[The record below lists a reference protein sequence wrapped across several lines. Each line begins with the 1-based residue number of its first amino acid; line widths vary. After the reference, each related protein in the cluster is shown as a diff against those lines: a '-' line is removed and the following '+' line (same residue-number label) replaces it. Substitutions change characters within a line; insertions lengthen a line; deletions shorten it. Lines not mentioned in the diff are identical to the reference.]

1 MNIATKCQEA
11 NGESKNASSV
21 QLKNAKE
28 FTGWES
34 IAITGSFQLK
44 NYKKTIY
51 KIVKILYNV
60 IVNKKEAINYEIS
73 I

>member
-1 MNIATKCQEA
+1 MKCQEA

-28 FTGWES
+28 FTVWEL
-34 IAITGSFQLK
+34 IAITESFQLK

-60 IVNKKEAINYEIS
+60 IVNKKEAINYEMEY
-73 I
+73 

>member
-1 MNIATKCQEA
+1 MKCQEA
-11 NGESKNASSV
+11 NGDNKNASLV
-21 QLKNAKE
+21 QSKNAKE
-28 FTGWES
+28 STGWEL

-44 NYKKTIY
+44 NFKKTIY
-51 KIVKILYNV
+51 KTVKILYNI

>member
-1 MNIATKCQEA
+1 MKCQEA
-11 NGESKNASSV
+11 NGESRSAPSV
-21 QLKNAKE
+21 QSKNAKG
-28 FTGWES
+28 FTVWEL
-34 IAITGSFQLK
+34 IAITELFQLK

-60 IVNKKEAINYEIS
+60 IVNKKEAINYEIG